1 MPAASL
7 RALLAHSIDYAG
19 LFPPA
24 DLALEPALRNQA
36 AYARSPDRWMLGA
49 FIMPIRKF
57 AEARAHLTQFDR
69 EHPLQISALGP
80 KTAKAAEFRPA
91 LEAAAKAIKEF
102 LGEHEEVVS
111 IRQFE
116 MPLPP
121 GPVEDSLGVA
131 RATLGDLALQVF
143 WEAPADDWDAV
154 INTNLRGTFL
164 CTKEVTRFMLGKGIK
179 GKIINI
185 ASLNSWIPS
194 SGIGAYCASKG
205 GVLMFTRTAALE
217 LGPRGINV
225 NAIAPGTTMTPV
237 TDMFYNLPGLKEDF
251 LERTPLGRFGLPEDI
266 GKVALFLASGYADW
280 VTGQTICVD
289 GGQSLMG
296 LPLYLEGYEKAN
308 AGEG

>member
-1 MPAASL
+1 MKITDKVAIVTGGAQG
-7 RALLAHSIDYAG
+7 IG
-19 LFPPA
+19 LGIVKAF
-24 DLALEPALRNQA
+24 LE
-36 AYARSPDRWMLGA
+36 
-49 FIMPIRKF
+49 
-57 AEARAHLTQFDR
+57 AEARVFLTDR
-69 EHPLQISALGP
+69 NEDVLQETMLDLRKG
-80 KTAKAAEFRPA
+80 FGR
-91 LEAAAKAIKEF
+91 
-102 LGEHEEVVS
+102 
-111 IRQFE
+111 R
-116 MPLPP
+116 
-121 GPVEDSLGVA
+121 VEG
-131 RATLGDLALQVF
+131 TLGDVSDEEEVRRMVAEAVEKLGSVDILVNNAGFGLMNYF
-143 WEAPADDWDAV
+143 WETPADDWDAV